1 MSCKQNKYTFND
13 FFKSQKNGK
22 ERQKAYDEDDDNDDK
37 KNKDDIHLSY
47 SKKHDTVTIDFG
59 TKKVH
64 YNLDIF
70 IDKYIQPYL
79 ESGENPLKLTQENV
93 DFFLNIRTKRAK
105 SQEKIH
111 LEKKPK
117 SISELEKLGI
127 TDRSSYKKWCVQN
140 HPDKVPE
147 EQKDAAT
154 ELFKRIS
161 VLCANLQ

>member
-1 MSCKQNKYTFND
+1 MSCKQNKYTYND

-22 ERQKAYDEDDDNDDK
+22 ERQKACDEDDN

-47 SKKHDTVTIDFG
+47 SKRHDTVTIDFG

-93 DFFLNIRTKRAK
+93 DFFLNIRSERSKK
-105 SQEKIH
+105 QEKIH

-117 SISELEKLGI
+117 LLSELEKFAHHTKSG
-127 TDRSSYKKWCVQN
+127 V
-140 HPDKVPE
+140 
-147 EQKDAAT
+147 
-154 ELFKRIS
+154 FRIIPTR
-161 VLCANLQ
+161 